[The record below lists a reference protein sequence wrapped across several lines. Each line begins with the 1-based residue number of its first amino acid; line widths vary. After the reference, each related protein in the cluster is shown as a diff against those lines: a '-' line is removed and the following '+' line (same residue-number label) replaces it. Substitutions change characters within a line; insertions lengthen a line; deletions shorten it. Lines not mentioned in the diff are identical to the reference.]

1 MPLLNYNDVICA
13 NDELL
18 YVAGNRAF
26 RFGEGLIETMLW
38 QKKAIR
44 LYERHVQR
52 LAQSLSALRFPSFT
66 GTQLQKAI
74 AKVIL
79 ANQEPETGMVRA
91 QFFRHNDEAQLD
103 YMIEVLPLASSPGNW
118 PEQGLTVGTCR
129 TILKNA
135 DSIAS
140 LKTTS
145 RLPYVIAAQEALDKG
160 WDDVLLCNSSGR
172 IAESTICNV
181 FMIRDNKLYTPPL
194 SEGCIAGIM
203 RGYLLEQGIVAGLE
217 VKEAPLDENDLGTA
231 EEIFLT
237 NAIKG
242 IQPVTVY
249 NGKSYD
255 CSRSRK
261 IFDLI
266 SNL

>member
-1 MPLLNYNDVICA
+1 MPLLNYNDVICT
-13 NDELL
+13 NDDLL
-18 YVAGNRAF
+18 YAAGNRAF
-26 RFGEGLIETMLW
+26 RSGEGLIETMLW

-52 LAQSLSALRFPSFT
+52 LAHSLSVLGFAPFSD
-66 GTQLQKAI
+66 TQLQAAV

-91 QFFRHNDEAQLD
+91 QFFRNSEKSQLD
-103 YMIEVLPLASSPGNW
+103 YMIEFLPLAAPSGNW
-118 PEQGLTVGTCR
+118 PERGLTTGTCS
-129 TILKNA
+129 TIVKSA

-145 RLPYVIAAQEALDKG
+145 RLPYIVAAQEAQDKG
-160 WDDVLLCNSSGR
+160 WDDTLLCNQHGR

-181 FMIRDNKLYTPPL
+181 FMIREGRIYTPPL

-203 RGYLLEQGIVAGLE
+203 RGYLLDQSTVAGLE
-217 VKEAPLDENDLGTA
+217 IKEVPVTENDLDTA
-231 EEIFLT
+231 DEIFLT
-237 NAIKG
+237 NAIRG
-242 IQPVTVY
+242 LQPVAVY

-255 CSRSRK
+255 SSRSRE
-261 IFDLI
+261 IFDFI
-266 SNL
+266 STL